1 MNEEKFLYLSD
12 TPSKTIYDRAMKYL
26 DEKYNIRFNTIA
38 LELEIQLKEKSEAWS
53 VLNINSLLI
62 ELAQSGIEINMNKLE
77 ILVRSHLIQQY
88 NPIREYFENLETWDG
103 KDYIKKLCQDRKST
117 RLNSS
122 HECASR
128 MPSSA

>member
-1 MNEEKFLYLSD
+1 MNEEKFLYQSD

-38 LELEIQLKEKSEAWS
+38 LELEIQLKEQ
-53 VLNINSLLI
+53 V
-62 ELAQSGIEINMNKLE
+62 G
-77 ILVRSHLIQQY
+77 
-88 NPIREYFENLETWDG
+88 TWTV
-103 KDYIKKLCQDRKST
+103 DRKST

-122 HECASR
+122 HEFVSR